1 MNTQSQ
7 SHGFI
12 WENEIREKVFE
23 LNRINND
30 TCAFDIE
37 CSKNKY
43 DSNENISIKT
53 TSSNA
58 IDCGDIM
65 RFFSRSKENVTIIVI
80 VYKQVGDYKK
90 IVEILEINYTEEL
103 RNILFGTI
111 TIELLN
117 EYITFIKSIPN
128 GKVSADKKMLYKKMK
143 KDLQINHGMK
153 INISPKV
160 DSKNQRRVQCSIPNI
175 SAIHPSF
182 IISKTTEP
190 IIRNIY
196 IEPQI
201 LSGRRK
207 RAIKTSI
214 D

>member
-1 MNTQSQ
+1 MNTESQ
-7 SHGFI
+7 AHGLI
-12 WENEIREKVFE
+12 WEYIILFYIFGLEK
-23 LNRINND
+23 NNNY
-30 TCAFDIE
+30 TSKFDIP

-53 TSSNA
+53 TSSNS

-65 RFFSRSKENVTIIVI
+65 RFFSRSKENITIIVI

-111 TIELLN
+111 TIEVLN

-128 GKVSADKKMLYKKMK
+128 GKVSADTKRLYKKMK
-143 KDLQINHGMK
+143 KDLQMNYGMK

-201 LSGRRK
+201 LSARRK

>member
-1 MNTQSQ
+1 MNTESQ
-7 SHGFI
+7 AYGHYI
-12 WENEIREKVFE
+12 EKLILFYIFG
-23 LNRINND
+23 LGKNNNY
-30 TCAFDIE
+30 TAKFDIE

-43 DSNENISIKT
+43 NSNENISIKT
-53 TSSNA
+53 TSGNK

-65 RFFSRSKENVTIIVI
+65 RFFSRSKEDITIIVI

-111 TIELLN
+111 TIEILN

-128 GKVSADKKMLYKKMK
+128 GKVSADTKKLYKKMK

-190 IIRNIY
+190 VIRNIY

-207 RAIKTSI
+207 RAIKTNI